1 MKRIVYILIL
11 IQTCAWGQQ
20 DNLYTQFMY
29 NPSSINPGYTG
40 SRQVTTIFMQGRE
53 QWMGFDGSPST
64 KNINLQLYREQS
76 KLGLGLD
83 IYSDAIGPF
92 DEKSLS
98 INTSYHLQL
107 SEEKYLGMGLQGGM
121 SIVNLDFS
129 SLELYDPNDPY
140 YETNLQN
147 RINPNIGVGFFYY
160 DSSTYFGISAPRL
173 FNTYNYQPL
182 TSERFRITFENI
194 HIYLM
199 GGHVFRLTES
209 LRFKPA
215 IVARYLE
222 SQPFLINYS
231 ASFDWQEKLSF
242 GASYSQGVS
251 ISSLVGVQL
260 IDNLFIGYSY
270 DINTG
275 ALNISN
281 GSHEILL
288 RFEFRSMFNKIWSDR
303 FF

>member
-1 MKRIVYILIL
+1 
-11 IQTCAWGQQ
+11 
-20 DNLYTQFMY
+20 
-29 NPSSINPGYTG
+29 
-40 SRQVTTIFMQGRE
+40 MQGRE
-53 QWMGFDGSPST
+53 QWMGFEGSPST

-83 IYSDAIGPF
+83 VYADAIGPF
-92 DEKSLS
+92 DEKALF
-98 INTSYHLQL
+98 INTSYHIQL
-107 SEEKYLGMGLQGGM
+107 SDDKYLGMGLQAGM

-129 SLELYDPNDPY
+129 SLELYDPDDPY

-160 DSSTYFGISAPRL
+160 DYSTYLGISAPRL
-173 FNTYNYQPL
+173 FNTFNYEPSS
-182 TSERFRITFENI
+182 SERFRITFENI
-194 HIYLM
+194 HMYLM
-199 GGHVFRLTES
+199 AGHVFRLTES

-242 GASYSQGVS
+242 GASYSEGVS
-251 ISSLVGVQL
+251 ISTLVGVQL